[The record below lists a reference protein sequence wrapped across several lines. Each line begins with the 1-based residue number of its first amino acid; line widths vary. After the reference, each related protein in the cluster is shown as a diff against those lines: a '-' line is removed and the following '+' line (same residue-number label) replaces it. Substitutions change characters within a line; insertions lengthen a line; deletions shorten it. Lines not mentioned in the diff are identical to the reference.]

1 MQLDFAGGRAKM
13 PGKPRAHG
21 MPSQQP
27 FHAAAR
33 ALHNPSK
40 ESLTRSGMAIKLD
53 SLPVADHCRN
63 SPQHFAFGERRI
75 VSSKSVAARDQE
87 ERPALCFI
95 HQPMRVEAATP
106 DEQHDVSAVGA
117 LGRLGPNNES
127 VSGEY
132 GGNHAGAPGHEPKFA
147 ERPQHFRCEV
157 CDNILAPV
165 VGLSAHGNCPG

>member
-1 MQLDFAGGRAKM
+1 LDFSGGRTGM

-27 FHAAAR
+27 FQAAVR
-33 ALHNPSK
+33 ALHHPSK

-53 SLPVADHCRN
+53 SLPAAHDCRN
-63 SPQHFAFGERRI
+63 SAQHFAFDERRI
-75 VSSKSVAARDQE
+75 VSAKSVAARDQE
-87 ERPALCFI
+87 DRRPALCFI
-95 HQPMRVEAATP
+95 HQPVRVEAAIP
-106 DEQHDVSAVGA
+106 DEQHNVSAMGA

-147 ERPQHFRCEV
+147 ERSQHFRCEV

-165 VGLSAHGNCPG
+165 VGLSAHGNCSG